1 MFVLPT
7 SYKDLK
13 THLYKSWLAYQSIT
27 NPWDKTVCFSG
38 TYNLK
43 PVLAC
48 LPLFNQVFHSSGSS
62 RLIDGCTPP
71 CSDFFYFNFFFFPDL
86 SGNQV
91 AWNPVNLWTPF
102 LKATIQL
109 VLDGKVSE
117 SLLYFFFFF
126 LPHCWM
132 LSLSGI
138 TPINK
143 SKHNLML
150 HLSNQL
156 VSASYGNYSITFKSS
171 RLNKWVLVTSHLESF
186 FFFLVKWNYIKIY
199 KRKTQ

>member
-1 MFVLPT
+1 MDVYHHVPT
-7 SYKDLK
+7 FSSSLRRILLQ
-13 THLYKSWLAYQSIT
+13 LY
-27 NPWDKTVCFSG
+27 
-38 TYNLK
+38 
-43 PVLAC
+43 
-48 LPLFNQVFHSSGSS
+48 
-62 RLIDGCTPP
+62 
-71 CSDFFYFNFFFFPDL
+71 FFFFFFFDL

-91 AWNPVNLWTPF
+91 AWNPTNLWTPF

-132 LSLSGI
+132 VSLSGI

-156 VSASYGNYSITFKSS
+156 VSASYSNYSITFKSS

-186 FFFLVKWNYIKIY
+186 YLFIFLVKWNYIKIY

>member
-1 MFVLPT
+1 MDVHHHVPT
-7 SYKDLK
+7 
-13 THLYKSWLAYQSIT
+13 
-27 NPWDKTVCFSG
+27 FS
-38 TYNLK
+38 T
-43 PVLAC
+43 
-48 LPLFNQVFHSSGSS
+48 S
-62 RLIDGCTPP
+62 T
-71 CSDFFYFNFFFFPDL
+71 FFFFPDL

>member
-1 MFVLPT
+1 MLFRQIQLEACSSLPPTFQSGVPQLRKFYTHRWMYTTMFLLFP
-7 SYKDLK
+7 
-13 THLYKSWLAYQSIT
+13 
-27 NPWDKTVCFSG
+27 
-38 TYNLK
+38 
-43 PVLAC
+43 
-48 LPLFNQVFHSSGSS
+48 PLLG
-62 RLIDGCTPP
+62 G
-71 CSDFFYFNFFFFPDL
+71 FYFNCIFFFFYL

-91 AWNPVNLWTPF
+91 AWNPMNLWTPF

-132 LSLSGI
+132 VSLSGI

-156 VSASYGNYSITFKSS
+156 VSASYSNYSITFKSS

-186 FFFLVKWNYIKIY
+186 YLFIFFWSSGITLKYIKGRHN
-199 KRKTQ
+199 KRLLEV